1 MEEVA
6 GGGGRSSPI
15 RPPRRPVGVVSH
27 GGLVLAIVIVVA
39 TFVAIVVVAA
49 VILRFLL
56 PLAFDALVGHVQHVP
71 ANVAPHPNMTVL
83 LENLIFIS
91 FAHFGFGGKECANIE
106 RSSSV
111 SIDL

>member
-27 GGLVLAIVIVVA
+27 GGLILAIVVVVA
-39 TFVAIVVVAA
+39 FVAIVVVAA

-83 LENLIFIS
+83 LENLVFIS
-91 FAHFGFGGKECANIE
+91 FAWVWEEEWANI
-106 RSSSV
+106 
-111 SIDL
+111 